1 MGMFI
6 SYFDETGDDGFPR
19 YASEL
24 FVLTSIYMHYQ
35 TWKDNYNKIVQF
47 RRELKERTGIKVRT
61 EFHTKNF
68 VLNKKPY
75 VAYGLND
82 ETRIDVLKKFCA
94 LIATL
99 DIKIINVVIN
109 KKIIRKRDYD
119 ILNNALTFNV
129 QRIEND
135 LKQMDASHK
144 FIIITDEGRVGKMV
158 KTTRKIQKQNF
169 IQSHFSS
176 MPYSNNITK
185 LLEDPLPKNS
195 AESFFIQL
203 ADLVSFIVYLQELK
217 ELNHSP
223 WGNRIP
229 AALTGDVIKEC
240 LELLKPVLNLKAATN
255 DEYGIM
261 VHPK

>member
-1 MGMFI
+1 MGMYI
-6 SYFDETGDDGFPR
+6 AYFDETGDDGFPR

-24 FVLTSIYMHYQ
+24 FVLTSVYMHYQ

-47 RRELKERTGIKVRT
+47 RRELKAHTGINMRT
-61 EFHTKNF
+61 EFHTRKF
-68 VLNKKPY
+68 ILNKKPY
-75 VAYGLND
+75 RELGLGD
-82 ETRIDVLKKFCA
+82 ELRVDVLKKICA
-94 LIATL
+94 MIATL

-109 KKIIRKRDYD
+109 KKVIIKKDYD

-135 LKQMDASHK
+135 LKSMDATHK
-144 FIIITDEGRVGKMV
+144 FMIITDEGRVGKMV

-169 IQSHFSS
+169 IQSHFSATQ
-176 MPYSNNITK
+176 YSNNITK

-195 AESFFIQL
+195 AESLFVQL
-203 ADLVSFIVYLQELK
+203 ADLISFVVYLYELK
-217 ELNHSP
+217 KLNNTP

-229 AALTGDVIKEC
+229 SVLTEEVVTEC
-240 LELLKPVLNLKAATN
+240 LELLKPVLNLKAATA

-261 VHPK
+261 IHPK